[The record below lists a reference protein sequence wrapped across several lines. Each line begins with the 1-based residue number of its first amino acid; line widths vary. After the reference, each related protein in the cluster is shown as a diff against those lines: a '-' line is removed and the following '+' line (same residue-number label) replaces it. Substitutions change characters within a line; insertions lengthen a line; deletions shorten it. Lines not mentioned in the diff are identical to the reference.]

1 MLVPKEKIIIYTGPA
16 FEPWNGKRVLD
27 GFGGSESQAYYL
39 MLELNKMGYET
50 TIYCDLLSP
59 EPGFKHYTDLPK
71 DLEYDVVDYFI
82 SSRSCEVFKNRLHV
96 VKKLVWIHDIFLSSD
111 SNYDCQQWQV
121 SKFICLSEWHKQFVS
136 QHHKIP
142 LDKISIIPNSV
153 DPKLYSGPYVKKNQI
168 CYSSSADRGL
178 YELLQMFPKI
188 RESIPD
194 LTLKICYGFNTW
206 CEAIK
211 SRNNPEEIKYME
223 EIKRLMD
230 QPGVEYLGRVGKQ
243 ELANIQKESKI
254 WAYPT
259 KFWETFCITAIE
271 NGLAR
276 NPIVTTHLAG
286 LITTVGDSGI
296 LINGD
301 NQSKE
306 YQERFISEC
315 IKLLTDKDYWN
326 LWSDKS
332 YKNAIKYT
340 IENSAKQ
347 WKELFELKNIK
358 LNLGSGNNKKEG
370 FKSCDCFK
378 ADFIDEVFDISK
390 IPYPDNSVDELFS
403 QHAIEHLTFT
413 NVELALRD
421 WYRVLKPGGKL
432 TLRLPDFKLCC
443 LNYLASENATD
454 SMWYRNTIFGIQ
466 VSQIGE
472 PDDAQIHRSGFS
484 KNEMEILLKSIGYII
499 DKSFHYDGYRTPSQ
513 HIECHK

>member
-1 MLVPKEKIIIYTGPA
+1 L
-16 FEPWNGKRVLD
+16 
-27 GFGGSESQAYYL
+27 
-39 MLELNKMGYET
+39 T
-50 TIYCDLLSP
+50 T
-59 EPGFKHYTDLPK
+59 
-71 DLEYDVVDYFI
+71 
-82 SSRSCEVFKNRLHV
+82 R
-96 VKKLVWIHDIFLSSD
+96 
-111 SNYDCQQWQV
+111 
-121 SKFICLSEWHKQFVS
+121 
-136 QHHKIP
+136 
-142 LDKISIIPNSV
+142 
-153 DPKLYSGPYVKKNQI
+153 
-168 CYSSSADRGL
+168 
-178 YELLQMFPKI
+178 
-188 RESIPD
+188 
-194 LTLKICYGFNTW
+194 
-206 CEAIK
+206 
-211 SRNNPEEIKYME
+211 
-223 EIKRLMD
+223 
-230 QPGVEYLGRVGKQ
+230 
-243 ELANIQKESKI
+243 
-254 WAYPT
+254 
-259 KFWETFCITAIE
+259 
-271 NGLAR
+271 
-276 NPIVTTHLAG
+276 LAG
-286 LITTVGDSGI
+286 LIDTVNDSGI
-296 LINGD
+296 LLNGP
-301 NQSKE
+301 NSSPE
-306 YQERFISEC
+306 YQERFIQES
-315 IKLLTDKDYWN
+315 IKLLTDKNYWN
-326 LWSDKS
+326 EWSEKS
-332 YKNAIKYT
+332 YRNATKYT
-340 IENSAKQ
+340 WEYSANL